1 MVWFSTLYRNSVP
14 CPQPGSSPAM
24 YLSGPASPWLDP
36 QSWAP
41 AGARP
46 RWQCSSWR
54 GLVRFPN
61 SLEGRGTWPNGSR
74 PSILGPDQ
82 GDHYNVYHD
91 GENLAYHIRQ
101 AVLFA
106 NLTNRALLPLPCNS
120 SVPPNKGH
128 MLCPAD
134 TTRWFSRGTKCSRWV
149 SWVQGGQNCSFW
161 CRPQTLPGIRW
172 PCLQRWRCPAGR
184 WLAMI
189 MTHPHSGCLILLI
202 VCLFNVIVFT
212 RAALASDEGKM
223 IFESNTD
230 GHSVEVTGRHCT
242 VWLWWWY

>member
-1 MVWFSTLYRNSVP
+1 MILYPLSKLCPMPSTWFKCSHVLEWTCQPLVGPSILGTCWGQTKVTMFIMMRPGQVPQLTWGSGNLTKWVQTLNP
-14 CPQPGSSPAM
+14 
-24 YLSGPASPWLDP
+24 
-36 QSWAP
+36 
-41 AGARP
+41 GARP
-46 RWQCSSWR
+46 RWQC
-54 GLVRFPN
+54 
-61 SLEGRGTWPNGSR
+61 
-74 PSILGPDQ
+74 
-82 GDHYNVYHD
+82 YNVYHD
-91 GENLAYHIRQ
+91 GENLAYHICQ

-189 MTHPHSGCLILLI
+189 MTHPHSGWLILLI